1 MDLAPGEK
9 ILFQGHPS
17 WRSILGYYLK
27 GLLVAAVFGG
37 LAALASRIVEDEVN
51 TTWVAV
57 AVLAVVVLLLV
68 IGLLKRIATTYTIT
82 NRRLQIRRGI
92 VARKVQE
99 TRLDRVQNVNTEQS
113 ALQRVLQVGTV
124 DFDTAGTDDSN
135 FTFAG
140 VAQPEQ
146 VVRDVDEAQREALAA
161 NAAAEQQPQAQ
172 VPGQPQA
179 SPPPPAAPPPPP
191 QAPPPPPPSSDG
203 V

>member
-179 SPPPPAAPPPPP
+179 PGQAPPPPPPPP
-191 QAPPPPPPSSDG
+191 QAPPPPPPPSGS

>member
-161 NAAAEQQPQAQ
+161 GGASPQPAPDQAAAPAQAQ
-172 VPGQPQA
+172 
-179 SPPPPAAPPPPP
+179 APP
-191 QAPPPPPPSSDG
+191 APPPPPPG
-203 V
+203 PPPPAA